1 MCAFLKNIHSN
12 HCNRKKFVFFFLS
25 CKKRERERERER
37 EIRAKRDIYVY
48 IGGKPYY

>member
-1 MCAFLKNIHSN
+1 MSAFFKNIYSN

-25 CKKRERERERER
+25 LARRERERERER
-37 EIRAKRDIYVY
+37 EIRAKRDMYVY

>member
-1 MCAFLKNIHSN
+1 MCAFFKNIYSN

-25 CKKRERERERER
+25 CKKREREREER
-37 EIRAKRDIYVY
+37 EIRAKRDMYVY